1 MIEPAASSPAVRLAD
16 RQELFCQAVAAGTA
30 AAEAARRAG
39 YSPKGAKQRG
49 HFLMNQPE
57 IRVRIDRIR
66 AGRRA
71 MHQAELDRAA
81 ALVETIIADSMEKG
95 RSALALRAIQFRL
108 KLLGVIQDR
117 HIAHHFHDHR
127 PSPDADAE
135 ILAPDPAEWMD
146 GLDLSPEVAST
157 PAPRDAAVSDAPV
170 TDTPVTDAAVTDAAV
185 TAAVVTD
192 DDLST
197 PSDNDPDCLPA
208 GFVEA
213 LKAELPP
220 DILAGFLDGLSAD
233 QLPPDLLDDLPE
245 EIAGL
250 SWSDLAAHLKE
261 SFGMP
266 ATPASDPH
274 GHW

>member
-1 MIEPAASSPAVRLAD
+1 MTQLAASPPAIRLGH
-16 RQELFCQAVAAGTA
+16 RQELFCQAMAAGTA

-39 YSPKGAKQRG
+39 YSSKGAKQRG
-49 HFLMNQPE
+49 HFLMTQPE

-81 ALVETIIADSMEKG
+81 GLVDTIIADAMEKG

-117 HIAHHFHDHR
+117 RIAHHFHDHR
-127 PSPDADAE
+127 FSPDADVE
-135 ILAPDPAEWMD
+135 TLAPDPAEWMD
-146 GLDLSPEVAST
+146 GIDSAPEPTPT
-157 PAPRDAAVSDAPV
+157 PAPQDAAAP
-170 TDTPVTDAAVTDAAV
+170 DTAVTDAAVTD
-185 TAAVVTD
+185 
-192 DDLST
+192 DDLS
-197 PSDNDPDCLPA
+197 PPADSDPDCLPA

-220 DILAGFLDGLSAD
+220 DILAGFLDGIPA
-233 QLPPDLLDDLPE
+233 DLLDDLPE

-250 SWSDLAAHLKE
+250 SWAELASRLRGF
-261 SFGMP
+261 SGMP
-266 ATPASDPH
+266 APSGGDRH

>member
-1 MIEPAASSPAVRLAD
+1 MTEPAASSPANRLGD
-16 RQELFCQAVAAGTA
+16 RQELFCEAMAAGVA

-49 HFLMNQPE
+49 HFLMSQPE

-81 ALVETIIADSMEKG
+81 DLVAAIIADAMEKG
-95 RSALALRAIQFRL
+95 RAALALRAIQFRL

-117 HIAHHFHDHR
+117 SIAHHFHDHR
-127 PSPDADAE
+127 FSPDAGTE
-135 ILAPDPAEWMD
+135 TLAPDPAEWMD
-146 GLDLSPEVAST
+146 GLDSAPE
-157 PAPRDAAVSDAPV
+157 PAPVPQGAAAP
-170 TDTPVTDAAVTDAAV
+170 DAAVTDA
-185 TAAVVTD
+185 TVTD
-192 DDLST
+192 DDLS
-197 PSDNDPDCLPA
+197 PPADSDPEDCLPA

-233 QLPPDLLDDLPE
+233 QLPADLLDDLPE

-250 SWSDLAAHLKE
+250 SWSDLAAHLKG
-261 SFGMP
+261 SFGMAAP
-266 ATPASDPH
+266 SGGDRH

>member
-1 MIEPAASSPAVRLAD
+1 MTEPAASPAVNRLGD
-16 RQELFCQAVAAGTA
+16 RQELFCQAMAAGVA

-49 HFLMNQPE
+49 HFLMSQPG

-81 ALVETIIADSMEKG
+81 DLVAAIIADAMEKG
-95 RSALALRAIQFRL
+95 RPALALRAIQFRL

-117 HIAHHFHDHR
+117 SIAHHCHDHR
-127 PSPDADAE
+127 FSPDADVE
-135 ILAPDPAEWMD
+135 TLAPDPAEWMD
-146 GLDLSPEVAST
+146 GLD
-157 PAPRDAAVSDAPV
+157 PAPEPAPAPQGAAA
-170 TDTPVTDAAVTDAAV
+170 TDAAVTD
-185 TAAVVTD
+185 
-192 DDLST
+192 DDLS
-197 PSDNDPDCLPA
+197 PPADSDPEDCLPA

-250 SWSDLAAHLKE
+250 SWSDLAAHLKQ

-266 ATPASDPH
+266 ATPANDRH